1 MAVDATY
8 YTDPACPWAYSA
20 WPALSVLRWRYRDQL
35 RWRLVTIGLADTPER
50 YLRHHYTPARSAK
63 AYRRLRRYG
72 MPFATEPRA
81 RIPATGLACRAIVA
95 TREGQP
101 GREWDALRALQFAWF
116 TTTLVPD
123 EHEEIAAALRRFAGE
138 VDARAVLDAVDEPA
152 TLDAYERD
160 RAEARTAA
168 GSPTEMQGKAAATD
182 GPVRYTAPS
191 VIFASNGT
199 RLEAGGFQPVEAY
212 DVVVANLDPS
222 LERRGPASDP
232 AEALREFPAG
242 LVTQEVAAIMA
253 GNNESADRA
262 AAEDALI
269 ELAGEGTVRRLALGD
284 DALWRLA

>member
-8 YTDPACPWAYSA
+8 FTDPGCPWAYSA
-20 WPALSVLRWRYRDQL
+20 WPALSTLRWRYGDQL
-35 RWRLVTIGLADTPER
+35 RWRVVTIGLAETPER
-50 YLRHHYTPARSAK
+50 YLRHNYTPARSAK
-63 AYRRLRRYG
+63 GYRRFRRYG

-81 RIPATGLACRAIVA
+81 RIPATGPACRAIVA
-95 TREGQP
+95 AREGQP

-123 EHEEIAAALRRFAGE
+123 ELEEIGAALRRFAGE
-138 VDARAVLDAVDEPA
+138 VDARAVLDGLDDPA
-152 TLDAYERD
+152 TVDAYERD

-168 GSPTEMQGKAAATD
+168 GSPTEMQGKAATTD

-191 VIFASNGT
+191 VIFSTNGT

-222 LERRGPASDP
+222 LARRAPASDP
-232 AEALREFPAG
+232 ADALRAFPAG

-253 GNNESADRA
+253 GHNEVPDRA
-262 AAEDALI
+262 VAEDALI
-269 ELAGEGTVRRLALGD
+269 ELAGEGSVRRLPLGD
-284 DALWRLA
+284 DALWRLG